1 MSFITGIKAR
11 ERFKSLGFSKLLL
24 LSRDDFLKII
34 PEFPEDYEVFREMH
48 DDLIYNSDSEF
59 LKLACFSCKSTQ
71 HKVIDCPLVHFIPD
85 KEQLVKK
92 H

>member
-1 MSFITGIKAR
+1 MQYNSISVVSTVSRGSSLGLMSFITGIKAR

-59 LKLACFSCKSTQ
+59 LKLACFSCKS
-71 HKVIDCPLVHFIPD
+71 L
-85 KEQLVKK
+85 
-92 H
+92 